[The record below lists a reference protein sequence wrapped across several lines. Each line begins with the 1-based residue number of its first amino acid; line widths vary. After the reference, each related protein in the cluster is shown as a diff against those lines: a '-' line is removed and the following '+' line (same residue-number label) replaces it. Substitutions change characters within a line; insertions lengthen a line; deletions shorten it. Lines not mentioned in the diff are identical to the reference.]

1 MSSAFCFLFLWSV
14 RFFFLFFLPN
24 QQKNSLSES
33 DSKKSSRTTF
43 FCAKPSQRIRRT
55 NSLRKRHNYTQKT
68 RIKMSALTSS
78 FTANLVSVKSAA
90 KKSQKVVVG
99 VQASN
104 EFAKKVRKFLRLFL
118 LISFVLIARRS
129 VVRIRSRE
137 WKNENVRIDLNKSD
151 VELRFPRVRVEFRF
165 YFSIRL
171 GRFHSPN
178 FSLSTFIN
186 RSSGTLFLAFLL
198 FFVEKLKKNRASPSS
213 PRLSS
218 RCKRPRRW
226 R

>member
-1 MSSAFCFLFLWSV
+1 VRLVRTPKLHCPPRFVSFFCGAFG
-14 RFFFLFFLPN
+14 FFCLFFLPN
-24 QQKNSLSES
+24 QQKFSVRIRFQEIFENN
-33 DSKKSSRTTF
+33 F
-43 FCAKPSQRIRRT
+43 FCAKPSQRIRT

-151 VELRFPRVRVEFRF
+151 VQLRFPRVRVEFRF

-178 FSLSTFIN
+178 FSLSTIIILLE
-186 RSSGTLFLAFLL
+186 RSFLL
-198 FFVEKLKKNRASPSS
+198 PFVFAFAKN
-213 PRLSS
+213 
-218 RCKRPRRW
+218 
-226 R
+226 

>member
-1 MSSAFCFLFLWSV
+1 MRLVRTPKLHTLSSAFCFLFLWGV
-14 RFFFLFFLPN
+14 PFFSLFFARTKILCQN
-24 QQKNSLSES
+24 QIPRNLREQL
-33 DSKKSSRTTF
+33 F
-43 FCAKPSQRIRRT
+43 LCAKPSQRIRT

-151 VELRFPRVRVEFRF
+151 VQLRFPRVRVEFRF

-178 FSLSTFIN
+178 FSLSTIIILLE
-186 RSSGTLFLAFLL
+186 RSFLL
-198 FFVEKLKKNRASPSS
+198 PFVFAFAKN
-213 PRLSS
+213 
-218 RCKRPRRW
+218 
-226 R
+226 

>member
-1 MSSAFCFLFLWSV
+1 MGRSVFFC
-14 RFFFLFFLPN
+14 LFFLPN
-24 QQKNSLSES
+24 QQKFSVRIRFQEIFENN
-33 DSKKSSRTTF
+33 F
-43 FCAKPSQRIRRT
+43 FCAKPSQRIRT

-78 FTANLVSVKSAA
+78 FTANLVSVKSVA

-118 LISFVLIARRS
+118 SISFVLIARRS
-129 VVRIRSRE
+129 VVRTRSRE

-151 VELRFPRVRVEFRF
+151 VLLRFPRVRVEFHV

-178 FSLSTFIN
+178 FSLSTII
-186 RSSGTLFLAFLL
+186 TLFWNALSAFLCSLL
-198 FFVEKLKKNRASPSS
+198 FAKN
-213 PRLSS
+213 
-218 RCKRPRRW
+218 
-226 R
+226 

>member
-1 MSSAFCFLFLWSV
+1 MRLVRTPKLHTLSSAFCFLFLWSV
-14 RFFFLFFLPN
+14 PFFSFFLP
-24 QQKNSLSES
+24 QQKFSVRIRFQEIFENN
-33 DSKKSSRTTF
+33 F
-43 FCAKPSQRIRRT
+43 FCAKPSQRIRT

-151 VELRFPRVRVEFRF
+151 V
-165 YFSIRL
+165 
-171 GRFHSPN
+171 
-178 FSLSTFIN
+178 
-186 RSSGTLFLAFLL
+186 
-198 FFVEKLKKNRASPSS
+198 
-213 PRLSS
+213 
-218 RCKRPRRW
+218 
-226 R
+226 